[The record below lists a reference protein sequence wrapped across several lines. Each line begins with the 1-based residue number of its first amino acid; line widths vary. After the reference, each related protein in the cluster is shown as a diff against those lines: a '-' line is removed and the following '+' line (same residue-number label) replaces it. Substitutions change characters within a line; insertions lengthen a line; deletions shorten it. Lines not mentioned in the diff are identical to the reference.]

1 MNGTVIFSKDFLKK
15 TKTNITHKQKGNL
28 RIEKI
33 AEAER
38 SGQLS
43 LAKNRIEVAEIVGI
57 PKNQPA
63 VANAWVYRQIKI
75 GKLTETLVKFDEH
88 NKPEYEYHYYENKI
102 AKPFRP
108 KKKIETVITP
118 EVIKKVKPAET
129 KKVEEPVK
137 EKKEIIKEKKE
148 VVPVAKKQETP
159 AEVNI
164 PLSKDLLENGFS
176 LTLNINFTINK

>member
-15 TKTNITHKQKGNL
+15 TKTNITPTQKGNL
-28 RIEKI
+28 RTEKI

-38 SGQLS
+38 SGRLS
-43 LAKNRIEVAEIVGI
+43 LAKNRTEVAEIVGI
-57 PKNQPA
+57 PENQPS

-75 GKLTETLVKFDEH
+75 GKLSETLVKFDEN
-88 NKPEYEYHYYENKI
+88 NKPEYEYHYYENKV
-102 AKPFRP
+102 AKPYRT
-108 KKKIETVITP
+108 KKKIKTTITP
-118 EVIKKVKPAET
+118 EVIKKVKPTET
-129 KKVEEPVK
+129 KKTEEPV
-137 EKKEIIKEKKE
+137 KEKKE

>member
-28 RIEKI
+28 RTEKI

-38 SGQLS
+38 SGRLS
-43 LAKNRIEVAEIVGI
+43 LAKNRVEVAKIVGI
-57 PKNQPA
+57 PENQPT
-63 VANAWVYRQIKI
+63 VANAWVHRQIKI
-75 GKLTETLVKFDEH
+75 GKLSETLVKFDEN

-102 AKPFRP
+102 AKPDKT
-108 KKKIETVITP
+108 KKKIKTAITP
-118 EVIKKVKPAET
+118 EVIKKAKPTET
-129 KKVEEPVK
+129 KKAEEPVK
-137 EKKEIIKEKKE
+137 EKKEIIKEEKE
-148 VVPVAKKQETP
+148 IVPATKKQETP

-176 LTLNINFTINK
+176 LTLNINFTIKK

>member
-63 VANAWVYRQIKI
+63 VANAWVYRQIKM
-75 GKLTETLVKFDEH
+75 GKLSETLVKFDEH

-102 AKPFRP
+102 AKPYRP
-108 KKKIETVITP
+108 KKKIKTIITP
-118 EVIKKVKPAET
+118 EVINKTKPVET
-129 KKVEEPVK
+129 KKVEELVK
-137 EKKEIIKEKKE
+137 EKKEA
-148 VVPVAKKQETP
+148 VPAAKKQETP